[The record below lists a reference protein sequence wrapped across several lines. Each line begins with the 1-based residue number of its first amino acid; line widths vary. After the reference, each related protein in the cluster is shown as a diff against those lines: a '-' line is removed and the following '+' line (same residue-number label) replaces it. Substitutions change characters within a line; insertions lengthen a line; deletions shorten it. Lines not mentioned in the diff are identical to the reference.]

1 LHGSSALS
9 HHAQP
14 NASRTIAISFRRNDA
29 ATSSAPHVPSAR
41 RVVVVGAG
49 PGGLQGAI
57 TAASRGH
64 QVTVLERLAV
74 AGGQAR
80 VAATVPSRAEFGDI
94 VRNQVR
100 ECRRLGVEV
109 RFGIDAD
116 APTVAA
122 LAPDVVVVA
131 TGARPQRPWWAP
143 GDAAT
148 VVDVRDVLEGRAAP
162 AGAVVV
168 VDEVGFHQATSVAE
182 WLADR
187 GCAVTVI
194 TPGMVVGQD
203 LGITLDLEHWNTRAA
218 AKGIVQLTDLV
229 PMGSSAGDGLT
240 ALHHPTGDE
249 RRLACDWVVLAVPQQ
264 PNEELYFELLARV
277 PDVHRVGDCVAP
289 RRAHAAVIEG
299 DRVGAA
305 L

>member
-1 LHGSSALS
+1 MEPVGEAL
-9 HHAQP
+9 
-14 NASRTIAISFRRNDA
+14 II
-29 ATSSAPHVPSAR
+29 
-41 RVVVVGAG
+41 GAG
-49 PGGLQGAI
+49 VGGL
-57 TAASRGH
+57 TAANALYRTGW
-64 QVTVLERLAV
+64 QVTVLERLPV

-109 RFGIDAD
+109 RFGVDAD
-116 APTVAA
+116 ASVVCG
-122 LAPDVVVVA
+122 LAPDAVVVA

-143 GDAAT
+143 ADAARI
-148 VVDVRDVLEGRAAP
+148 VDVRDVLEGRAAP
-162 AGAVVV
+162 AGSVVV
-168 VDEVGFHQATSVAE
+168 VDELGFHQATSVAE
-182 WLADR
+182 WVADR

-218 AKGIVQLTDLV
+218 AKGIAQLTDLV
-229 PMGSSAGDGLT
+229 PMGWSADGLT
-240 ALHHPTGDE
+240 ALHHPTGQE
-249 RRLACDWVVLAVPQQ
+249 RRLACDWAVLAVPQE
-264 PNEELYFELLARV
+264 PDEGLYFELLGRV
-277 PDVHRVGDCVAP
+277 QEVHRVGDCVAP

-299 DRVGAA
+299 ERAGAS